1 APIRSMLVMRAGAP
15 VTAAPTLAQ
24 AGQIG
29 GIGSPVNFGTGVN
42 LSGGNWMVFAT
53 GNPAPSTNVT
63 CTVKGLTPGVSY
75 YAVVYTFTG
84 SGGTKSF
91 NTLVPPSGASTNL
104 QDGAL
109 LSLEVL
115 APPPIP
121 LGGLQV
127 LQVLGHYQGGAT
139 VNVSPFATITI
150 GNPSII
156 VTTNGAL

>member
-1 APIRSMLVMRAGAP
+1 MLLCRFFHATSPTKIYTLSLHDALPIS
-15 VTAAPTLAQ
+15 
-24 AGQIG
+24 
-29 GIGSPVNFGTGVN
+29 
-42 LSGGNWMVFAT
+42 
-53 GNPAPSTNVT
+53 
-63 CTVKGLTPGVSY
+63 
-75 YAVVYTFTG
+75 
-84 SGGTKSF
+84 
-91 NTLVPPSGASTNL
+91 STNL

-121 LGGLQV
+121 LGWLQV

-156 VTTNGAL
+156 VTTNGALTGIALGTTTITAVYSGYTNTVNATVRAPAFTDNFNVNQ